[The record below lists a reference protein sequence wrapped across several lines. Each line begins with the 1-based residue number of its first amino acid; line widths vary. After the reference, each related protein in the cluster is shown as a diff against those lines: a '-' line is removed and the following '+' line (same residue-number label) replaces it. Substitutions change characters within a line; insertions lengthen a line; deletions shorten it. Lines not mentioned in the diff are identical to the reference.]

1 MNNKGRCHNLHSLYK
16 EVSNSTKQVLYQ
28 FMKDE
33 DISVLNYHF
42 SSFFTHCIK
51 ENHIKVASHNFS
63 NKKIEGLTIVD
74 SLGTTFSYEKQNS
87 KVKQNF
93 TLCHEL
99 GHYIL
104 KHDGNYFMK
113 SVDNQE
119 KLVEREANIFS
130 AVTLMPD
137 IVLLSKLYY
146 NCESFQ
152 DVQDSLEVSKQALY
166 FRLLDLLRVFF
177 TDKDTYIKQAIKDYM
192 DGQNAPLLL
201 LLHDIKDDIIG
212 EFNQYKPCLLN
223 QIKSKIGTLG
233 FVTSQEIPEL
243 LDQTQWSKLQNNTS
257 YLKIWL
263 VYNKGKS
270 IAYVWDK
277 NKLSESEARKKA
289 ELQLLLM

>member
-1 MNNKGRCHNLHSLYK
+1 MHSLYK
-16 EVSNSTKQVLYQ
+16 EVSNSAKQVLYQ

-33 DISVLNYHF
+33 DISVINYHF
-42 SSFFTHCIK
+42 NSFFAHCIK
-51 ENHIKVASHNFS
+51 ENHIKVTSHHFS

-74 SLGTTFSYEKQNS
+74 SLGTTFSYEKENS
-87 KVKQNF
+87 KAKQNF

-104 KHDGNYFMK
+104 KHDGSYFMK

-152 DVQDSLEVSKQALY
+152 KVQDSLQVSKQALY
-166 FRLLDLLRVFF
+166 FRLLDLLRTFF
-177 TDKDTYIKQAIKDYM
+177 TDKDTRIKQAIEDYM
-192 DGQNAPLLL
+192 DGQNASLLL

-223 QIKSKIGTLG
+223 QIKKKIGPLG
-233 FVTSQEIPEL
+233 FVTSQDIPEL
-243 LDQTQWSKLQNNTS
+243 LDQKQWSKLQNNTS

-277 NKLSESEARKKA
+277 NKLTDKEAKQKA
-289 ELQLLLM
+289 ELKLLLM

>member
-1 MNNKGRCHNLHSLYK
+1 M
-16 EVSNSTKQVLYQ
+16 LYQ
-28 FMKDE
+28 FIKDE

-51 ENHIKVASHNFS
+51 ENHIKVASHHFS

-74 SLGTTFSYEKQNS
+74 SLGTTFSYEKENS
-87 KVKQNF
+87 KAKQNF

-104 KHDGNYFMK
+104 KHDGSYFMK

-146 NCESFQ
+146 NCESFHN
-152 DVQDSLEVSKQALY
+152 VQDSLEVSKQALY

-192 DGQNAPLLL
+192 EGQNAPLLL

-212 EFNQYKPCLLN
+212 EFNKYKPCLLN
-223 QIKSKIGTLG
+223 QIKNKIGTLG
-233 FVTSQEIPEL
+233 FVTSQDIPEL
-243 LDQTQWSKLQNNTS
+243 LDQKQWSKLQNNTS

>member
-1 MNNKGRCHNLHSLYK
+1 MHSLYK
-16 EVSNSTKQVLYQ
+16 EVSNSAKQVLYQ

-33 DISVLNYHF
+33 DISVINYHF
-42 SSFFTHCIK
+42 NSFFAHCIK
-51 ENHIKVASHNFS
+51 ENHIKVTSHHFS

-74 SLGTTFSYEKQNS
+74 SLGTTFSYEKENS
-87 KVKQNF
+87 KAKQNF

-104 KHDGNYFMK
+104 KHDGSYFMK

-152 DVQDSLEVSKQALY
+152 KVQDSLQVSKQALY
-166 FRLLDLLRVFF
+166 FRLLDLLRTFF
-177 TDKDTYIKQAIKDYM
+177 TDKDTRIKQAIEDYM
-192 DGQNAPLLL
+192 DGQNASLLL

-223 QIKSKIGTLG
+223 QIKKKIGPLG
-233 FVTSQEIPEL
+233 FVTSQDIPEL
-243 LDQTQWSKLQNNTS
+243 LDQKQWSKLQNNTS

-277 NKLSESEARKKA
+277 NKLSESDARKKA

>member
-1 MNNKGRCHNLHSLYK
+1 MHSLYK
-16 EVSNSTKQVLYQ
+16 EVSNSAKQVLYQ

-33 DISVLNYHF
+33 DISVINYHF
-42 SSFFTHCIK
+42 NSFFAHCIK
-51 ENHIKVASHNFS
+51 ENHIKVTSHHFS

-74 SLGTTFSYEKQNS
+74 SLGTTFSYEKENT
-87 KVKQNF
+87 KAKQNF

-104 KHDGNYFMK
+104 KHDGSYFMK

-152 DVQDSLEVSKQALY
+152 NVQDSLEVSKQALY

-192 DGQNAPLLL
+192 EGQNAPLLL

-212 EFNQYKPCLLN
+212 EFNKYKPCLLN
-223 QIKSKIGTLG
+223 QIKNKIGTLG
-233 FVTSQEIPEL
+233 FVTSQDIPEL
-243 LDQTQWSKLQNNTS
+243 LDQKQWSKLQNNTS

-289 ELQLLLM
+289 ELQMLLM

>member
-1 MNNKGRCHNLHSLYK
+1 MHSLYK
-16 EVSNSTKQVLYQ
+16 EVSNSAKQVLYQ

-33 DISVLNYHF
+33 DISVINYHF
-42 SSFFTHCIK
+42 NSFFAHCIK
-51 ENHIKVASHNFS
+51 ENHIKVTSHHFS

-74 SLGTTFSYEKQNS
+74 SLGTTFSYEKENS
-87 KVKQNF
+87 KAKQNF

-104 KHDGNYFMK
+104 KHDGSYFMK

-119 KLVEREANIFS
+119 KLVAREANIFS

-152 DVQDSLEVSKQALY
+152 KVQDSLQVSKQALY
-166 FRLLDLLRVFF
+166 FRLLDLLRTFF
-177 TDKDTYIKQAIKDYM
+177 TDKDTRIKQAIEDYM
-192 DGQNAPLLL
+192 DGQNASLLL

-223 QIKSKIGTLG
+223 QIKKKIGPLG
-233 FVTSQEIPEL
+233 FVTSQDIPEL
-243 LDQTQWSKLQNNTS
+243 LDQKQWSKLQNNTS

-277 NKLSESEARKKA
+277 NKLSESDARKKA

>member
-1 MNNKGRCHNLHSLYK
+1 
-16 EVSNSTKQVLYQ
+16 
-28 FMKDE
+28 MKDE
-33 DISVLNYHF
+33 DISVINYHF
-42 SSFFTHCIK
+42 NSFFAHCIK
-51 ENHIKVASHNFS
+51 ENHIKVTSHHFS

-74 SLGTTFSYEKQNS
+74 SLGTTFSYEKENS
-87 KVKQNF
+87 KAKQNF

-104 KHDGNYFMK
+104 KHDGSYFMK

-152 DVQDSLEVSKQALY
+152 KVQDSLQVSKQALY
-166 FRLLDLLRVFF
+166 FRLLALLRTFF
-177 TDKDTYIKQAIKDYM
+177 TDKDTRIKQAIEDYM
-192 DGQNAPLLL
+192 DGQNASLLL

-223 QIKSKIGTLG
+223 QIKKKIGPLG
-233 FVTSQEIPEL
+233 FVTSQDIPEL
-243 LDQTQWSKLQNNTS
+243 LDQKQWSKLQNNTS

-277 NKLSESEARKKA
+277 NKLSESDARKKA

>member
-1 MNNKGRCHNLHSLYK
+1 MHSLYK

-33 DISVLNYHF
+33 DISVINYHF
-42 SSFFTHCIK
+42 NSFFAHCIK
-51 ENHIKVASHNFS
+51 ENHIKVTSHHFS

-74 SLGTTFSYEKQNS
+74 SLGTTFSYEKENT
-87 KVKQNF
+87 KAKQNF

-104 KHDGNYFMK
+104 KHDGSYFMK

-152 DVQDSLEVSKQALY
+152 NVQDSLEVSKQALY

-192 DGQNAPLLL
+192 EGQNAPLLL

-212 EFNQYKPCLLN
+212 EFNKYKPCLLN
-223 QIKSKIGTLG
+223 QIKNKIGTLG
-233 FVTSQEIPEL
+233 FVTSQDIPEL
-243 LDQTQWSKLQNNTS
+243 LDQKQWSKLQNNTS